1 MLDWNTIKSNALKF
15 SKKYEKSTS
24 ENAEKQLF
32 YIDFFEIFGINKDEF
47 HNIINFEYPVT
58 SISKTTKFI
67 DVLWKG
73 VILIEHKSVGK
84 DLNKAFSQASEYIQY
99 LNENERPKYIL
110 VSDFQTFIL
119 RNTSTNKQVS
129 FPLKNLHKYIEY
141 FSFIRDISTLDKNFD
156 YIEKEE
162 LNIHA
167 SELLGDLYDRMYKS
181 HKDFRL
187 DQFLVRILFC
197 LFAENTDIFEKGQF
211 KQYIEDTKED
221 GSDTGEKLSALFQI
235 LNTPADKRPK
245 TISDKLNSF
254 EYINGGLFQDI
265 TNIPFFD
272 AQMRTSLLKCCDF
285 DWSDI
290 SPAIFGSL
298 FQCVSDKTKR
308 RTLGEHYTS
317 EENIFKVIKPL
328 FLDSLWDEF
337 NKTTKNNVDRFLEKL
352 SNIRILD
359 PACGCG
365 NFLVVAYRE
374 LRRLELEALKLKY
387 GTQQVMDIDLIS
399 NVNVDQFYGIEISDF
414 PCKIAEVAMWLCD
427 HQMNQELSDCF
438 GKYYKRIPLRKS
450 AKIVCGNAIRIDW
463 NDVVPSS
470 ELTYIIGNPPFIGA
484 RKKNKDQADDMKSAF
499 ENAKGI
505 GNLDYVCA
513 WYKKADG
520 YIKYHDIPTAFI
532 STNSIAQGE
541 QPGILWNLLSK
552 RLNINFAHNNFVWN
566 NEARGKAQV
575 HCVIIGFGLTNNS
588 EKKLFLYPY
597 KDSMAVEKNVKHIN
611 KYLTDLKI
619 DPLISHTYHIFNMPR
634 IKIGN
639 MPNDNGNFLFSEK
652 EYLNFI
658 EKEPLSKQYFK
669 RFVGA
674 DEFINNTNRYCL
686 WLKDANPS
694 DISQM
699 KYVKERI
706 KKVKEI
712 RENST
717 RSATKKL
724 APNLFGEIRQNPSK
738 TYIVI
743 PQVSSENRK
752 YIPMGFSTNDIVVSN
767 RCSIIDTNN
776 MYILGVLTS
785 MMHMS
790 WIKLVCGRMKSDFN
804 YSNNIVYNNFPFPL
818 NPTNE
823 KICNVKDAIQN
834 ILNIRKKYTN
844 CTLADLYNPESMPN
858 DLLKAHA
865 ELDKAVDIC
874 YRKKTFE
881 SDDERLQFLFDMYEK
896 RIAELKSS

>member
-15 SKKYEKSTS
+15 SKKYEKSTN

-141 FSFIRDISTLDKNFD
+141 FSFISDISTLDKNFD

-285 DWSDI
+285 DWSNI

-337 NKTTKNNVDRFLEKL
+337 NKTIKSNVDRFLEKL

-399 NVNVDQFYGIEISDF
+399 NVNVGQFYGIEISDF

-450 AKIVCGNAIRIDW
+450 AKIVCGNAIRMDW
-463 NDVVPSS
+463 NEVVSSS

-484 RKKNKDQADDMKSAF
+484 RKKNKDQADDMKKAF

-513 WYKKADG
+513 WYKKATD
-520 YIKYHDIPTAFI
+520 YAAKTTIPIAFV
-532 STNSIAQGE
+532 STNSITQGV
-541 QPGILWNLLSK
+541 QPAILWSTIGK
-552 RLNINFAHNNFVWN
+552 DWYINFAYQTFIWN

-575 HCVIIGFGLTNNS
+575 HCVILGISLTHKKENLLYTKDNQLYIVNSINYNLTNS
-588 EKKLFLYPY
+588 KPVL
-597 KDSMAVEKNVKHIN
+597 VKEQP
-611 KYLTDLKI
+611 KQ
-619 DPLISHTYHIFNMPR
+619 ISNLLEMKT
-634 IKIGN
+634 GN
-639 MPNDNGNFLFSEK
+639 MPNEGGNLLFTED

-658 EKEPLSKQYFK
+658 EKEPISKKYF
-669 RFVGA
+669 R
-674 DEFINNTNRYCL
+674 EFISGKDFLNGKKRYCL
-686 WLKDANPS
+686 WLV
-694 DISQM
+694 DIDFNDIGKIPLIDKQI
-699 KYVKERI
+699 KAVKEYRLA
-706 KKVKEI
+706 
-712 RENST
+712 ST
-717 RSATKKL
+717 RPSTRKL
-724 APNLFGEIRQNPSK
+724 SEKPREFAEIRQNDDD
-738 TYIVI
+738 YIGI
-743 PQVSSENRK
+743 PRDSSGKRK
-752 YIPMGFSTNDIVVSN
+752 YIPISFFNKMQIVGDSYTFIPN
-767 RCSIIDTNN
+767 GTLFEFG
-776 MYILGVLTS
+776 ILESL
-785 MMHMS
+785 MHMTWAS
-790 WIKLVCGRMKSDFN
+790 KIGGKIKSDYR
-804 YSNNIVYNNFPFPL
+804 YSVRPLYNTFPFP
-818 NPTNE
+818 TNISKE
-823 KICNVKDAIQN
+823 QKENICLKAKKV
-834 ILNIRKKYTN
+834 LNIREQYKDW
-844 CTLADLYNPESMPN
+844 TLSKMYNPNYMPN

>member
-15 SKKYEKSTS
+15 SKKYEKSTN

-129 FPLKNLHKYIEY
+129 FPLKNLHKYVEY

-167 SELLGDLYDRMYKS
+167 AELLGDLYDRMYKS

-254 EYINGGLFQDI
+254 EYINGGLFQNI

-337 NKTTKNNVDRFLEKL
+337 NKTIKSNVDRFLEKL

-399 NVNVDQFYGIEISDF
+399 KVNVGQFYGIEISDF

-450 AKIVCGNAIRIDW
+450 AKIVCGNAIRMDW
-463 NDVVPSS
+463 NEVVSSS

-484 RKKNKDQADDMKSAF
+484 RKKNKDQADDMKKAF

-513 WYKKADG
+513 WYKKATD
-520 YIKYHDIPTAFI
+520 YAAKTTIPIAFV
-532 STNSIAQGE
+532 STNSITQGV
-541 QPGILWNLLSK
+541 QPAILWSTIGK
-552 RLNINFAHNNFVWN
+552 DWYINFAYQTFIWN

-575 HCVIIGFGLTNNS
+575 HCVILGISLTHKKENLLYTKDNQLYIVNSINYNLTNS
-588 EKKLFLYPY
+588 KPVL
-597 KDSMAVEKNVKHIN
+597 VKEQP
-611 KYLTDLKI
+611 KQ
-619 DPLISHTYHIFNMPR
+619 ISNLLEMKT
-634 IKIGN
+634 GN
-639 MPNDNGNFLFSEK
+639 MPNEGGNLLFTED

-658 EKEPLSKQYFK
+658 EKEPISKKYF
-669 RFVGA
+669 R
-674 DEFINNTNRYCL
+674 EFISGKDFLNGKKRYCL
-686 WLKDANPS
+686 WLV
-694 DISQM
+694 DIDFNDIGKIPLIDKQI
-699 KYVKERI
+699 KAVKEYRLA
-706 KKVKEI
+706 
-712 RENST
+712 ST
-717 RSATKKL
+717 RPSTRKL
-724 APNLFGEIRQNPSK
+724 SEKPREFAEIRQNDDD
-738 TYIVI
+738 YIGI
-743 PQVSSENRK
+743 PRDSSGKRK
-752 YIPMGFSTNDIVVSN
+752 YIPISFFNIMQIVGDSYTFIPN
-767 RCSIIDTNN
+767 GTLFEFG
-776 MYILGVLTS
+776 ILESL
-785 MMHMS
+785 MHMTWAS
-790 WIKLVCGRMKSDFN
+790 KIGGKIKSDYR
-804 YSNNIVYNNFPFPL
+804 YSVRPLYNTFPFP
-818 NPTNE
+818 TNISKE
-823 KICNVKDAIQN
+823 QKENICLKAKKV
-834 ILNIRKKYTN
+834 LNIREQYKDW
-844 CTLADLYNPESMPN
+844 TLSKMYNPNYMPN